1 MTDRIQRL
9 RKFFVEEHRHREQR
23 SKPCDPFR
31 LAAASARYSLSFGR
45 AMTFGLRS
53 ALMVR
58 SIMPTALEGRPPSW
72 TRSS

>member
-31 LAAASARYSLSFGR
+31 LAAAFHEQNL
-45 AMTFGLRS
+45 
-53 ALMVR
+53 
-58 SIMPTALEGRPPSW
+58 PD
-72 TRSS
+72 